1 MRNNVKF
8 VVLAA
13 AVCVGLVW
21 FIFHAGAASASQS
34 NLTLSASFERRIL
47 APTEEAPFDLR
58 FFTTAV
64 KTDSQGRIITGPTSD
79 PVKNIVGAESAGVR
93 AGHERF
99 TKIMYGAGYIDGRPD
114 PGTRID
120 PNNPVV
126 KSGNQFWPFRE
137 QPFRSQ
143 PRALTLGPD
152 GRKLYVT
159 LPGREGY
166 PDWRVAVVDTAS
178 QSVSKWIDLRPFGQ
192 TRGTRPIGLK
202 VAPLNPSIY
211 AGRYLV
217 VLNQYGNFA
226 SVVNTTTDEVVGEF
240 ETGFYG
246 EKLVFNANGTRLY
259 ITDRFKDVVR
269 AFRVE
274 PGPFFVPMAEIPTGA
289 TDLERANPRDLDLS
303 ADGKTLYVAN
313 TLGHTIAAIN
323 VEGDANT
330 LKKNLLVGGLATDVK
345 IAGRWGI
352 VSGQET
358 NTKLNERE
366 TGHGLPTK
374 NAQGTVIRNS
384 GQPLGY
390 TPVMTDATKATTF
403 DDIGS
408 EVNIFDTSTNLFVYR
423 YVDKDRDIS
432 QLVTPGQYVDIGDH
446 AAGQKIIRGSGPEQ
460 MVVKGNMLF
469 VTHAH
474 SEKVEAFRINQNPA
488 DPSQILTETGI
499 ELTGG
504 ITPQGIEISADGTRV
519 FVANMQTEDV
529 SILSVDAQGRL
540 QRQGYLAVG
549 VTPSTPD
556 PTKRGSN
563 GQGLFAT
570 DEEAGLRWFFSD
582 AYSDDNQKSCGF
594 CHWDGR
600 QDGCQWNVAANAVG
614 GVKVCPQ
621 NKDISD
627 NWPEWYEGLNND
639 MLAYASACNGEVL
652 LGERDPTPLFPQAKA
667 EDRFRAREDYVL
679 RKTEENSAAIGRPE
693 LNGKARKVGYYDLA
707 YLQILWS
714 QNETRQ
720 LPNPLN
726 QFPDTDT
733 AAQVARGKQIFT
745 NSITQGGAGC
755 AECHHNGNKFTNGV
769 LDDTFQDFNIHEP
782 GVIAETTVDGGGPF
796 FRPETDYFFT
806 RFGPPQDVGIP
817 QNLSSRN
824 TKHLRTWW
832 DSVPKWLHHGF
843 AHTARE
849 ILLAPDSPLL
859 LPGERGFNFRT
870 VRTDHRRGANNLPT
884 EVPITFGD
892 SRGGLAGDG
901 NGQIFVSLDSPVV
914 LQNGKPQIDRLGTS
928 NVLPLVSGGQ
938 INPALAANNV
948 QVIKDTH
955 GKTSHLSASDF
966 DALVTY
972 LKSLS
977 SRTVSSS
984 GNPTPTATPTP
995 TPTPSATA
1003 TPRPTVTPTPTPTP
1017 TPTATPTPLPTATP
1031 SPMAT
1036 ATPTPSPTPSSRR
1049 NTMRFSVSNF
1059 SANEGAG
1066 SAQVTVTRTGD
1077 TADAA
1082 TVEFSTI
1089 DQSSVLVRCDNN
1101 TGVASSRCDFAT
1113 TIETLR
1119 FAPGETAKSV
1129 TVPVFDDAHQENAE
1143 TLAVRLSN
1151 PQGASLDT
1159 QAEAA
1164 VVINDNDDAA
1174 RPGNPL
1180 EDDAFFVNMH
1190 YIDFLSREAEPAG
1203 LTAWTGVLGR
1213 CTDNAPDCDHITVSS
1228 AFFRSQEFQL
1238 KGFFVY
1244 RFYKV
1249 AFGRLPLYAEI
1260 IPDMRRVTGA
1270 TAEDVAAK
1278 KDAFIA
1284 EFMNRAEFRGRFDG
1298 TTDELFVSRLAE
1310 TAGVA
1315 LPNRSELVAALA
1327 GGAKTR
1333 AQVLREVVESAEV
1346 GKREY
1351 NSAFVAMQY
1360 FGYLRRDPDPDGFNA
1375 WLRVLDANPD
1385 DYRTMVRGF
1394 ESSVEYRLR
1403 FGKP

>member
-1 MRNNVKF
+1 MRNKVKF
-8 VVLAA
+8 AVLAA
-13 AVCVGLVW
+13 AVCGGFVW
-21 FIFHAGAASASQS
+21 FIFHAGAASARQS
-34 NLTLSASFERRIL
+34 NLTLSAPFERKIL

-58 FFTTAV
+58 FFITAV
-64 KTDSQGRIITGPTSD
+64 KTDSRGRIITGPNSD
-79 PVKNIVGAESAGVR
+79 PVKNIVGAEPAGIR
-93 AGHERF
+93 AGLERF

-126 KSGNQFWPFRE
+126 KSGNQFWPNRE

-143 PRALTLGPD
+143 PRALTLAPD

-166 PDWRVAVVDTAS
+166 PDWRVAVVNTTN

-192 TRGTRPIGLK
+192 TRGLRPIGLK
-202 VAPLNPSIY
+202 VAPLNRSIY
-211 AGRYLV
+211 ASQYLV

-226 SVVNTTTDEVVGEF
+226 TIVNTTTDEVVGEF

-246 EKLVFNANGTRLY
+246 EKLIFNANGTRLY
-259 ITDRFKDVVR
+259 ITDRFKDIVR

-274 PGPFFVPMAEIPTGA
+274 PGPFFVPIAEIPTGS
-289 TDLERANPRDLDLS
+289 TDLERANPRDLDIS

-313 TLGHTIAAIN
+313 TLGHTIAAIDI
-323 VEGDANT
+323 EGDANT
-330 LKKNLLVGGLATDVK
+330 LKKNLPVGGLATDVK

-366 TGHGLPTK
+366 TGHGLPKK
-374 NAQGTVIRNS
+374 NAQGVVIRNN

-390 TPVMTDATKATTF
+390 TPVMTDQTKATTF

-408 EVNIFDTSTNLFVYR
+408 ELNIFDTATNLFIYR

-432 QLVTPGQYVDIGDH
+432 QLVTPGQYVDLGDH
-446 AAGQKIIRGSGPEQ
+446 AAAQKIIRGSGPEQ

-504 ITPQGIEISADGTRV
+504 ITPQGVEISPDGSRI
-519 FVANMQTEDV
+519 FVANLQTEDV
-529 SILSVDAQGRL
+529 SFLSVDANGRL
-540 QRQGYLAVG
+540 QRQGFLAVG

-556 PTKRGSN
+556 PTKNGSH

-570 DEEAGLRWFFSD
+570 DEEVGLRWFFSD

-639 MLAYASACNGEVL
+639 LMAYASACNGEVL
-652 LGERDPTPLFPQAKA
+652 LGERDPTPLFPQADA
-667 EDRFRAREDYVL
+667 EARFHAREDYVL
-679 RKTEENSAAIGRPE
+679 RKTEENSKAIGRND

-733 AAQVARGKQIFT
+733 AAQIARGKQIFST
-745 NSITQGGAGC
+745 SVQQGGSGC

-782 GVIAETTVDGGGPF
+782 GVISETTVDGDGPF
-796 FRPETDYFFT
+796 FRPENDYFFT
-806 RFGPPQDVGIP
+806 RFGPPQDVGTP
-817 QNLSSRN
+817 QNFSSRN
-824 TKHLRTWW
+824 TKHLRAWW

-884 EVPITFGD
+884 EVPVTFAD
-892 SRGGLAGDG
+892 SQGGLAGDG
-901 NGQIFVSLDSPVV
+901 QGAIYVSLDSPVV

-928 NVLPLVSGGQ
+928 NVLPLVAGGQ

-948 QVIKDTH
+948 QVVKDTH

-966 DALVTY
+966 DALVMY

-977 SRTVSSS
+977 SRTISDD
-984 GNPTPTATPTP
+984 GNPAPTPTATPSPTPAATATPTPTATPSPSPTATPTPSATPSPTATPTP
-995 TPTPSATA
+995 TPSQ
-1003 TPRPTVTPTPTPTP
+1003 
-1017 TPTATPTPLPTATP
+1017 
-1031 SPMAT
+1031 
-1036 ATPTPSPTPSSRR
+1036 RR
-1049 NTMRFSVSNF
+1049 NTVRFSVSNF
-1059 SANEGAG
+1059 NADEGGG
-1066 SAQVTVTRTGD
+1066 SAQVAVTRTGD

-1082 TVEFSTI
+1082 TVEFTTV
-1089 DQSSVLVRCDNN
+1089 DGSSVLARCDSN

-1119 FAPGETAKSV
+1119 FAPGETIKSISI
-1129 TVPVFDDAHQENAE
+1129 PVFDDAHQENAE
-1143 TLAVRLSN
+1143 TLIVKLSN
-1151 PQGASLDT
+1151 PSGASLDT
-1159 QAEAA
+1159 QTDATLT
-1164 VVINDNDDAA
+1164 IGDNDATLPTQNPVDA
-1174 RPGNPL
+1174 
-1180 EDDAFFVNMH
+1180 DSFFVTMH
-1190 YIDFLSREAEPAG
+1190 YIDFLGREPEPSGFA
-1203 LTAWTGVLGR
+1203 AWTNVLRG
-1213 CTDNAPDCDHITVSS
+1213 CINNTSDCDRITVSS
-1228 AFFRSQEFQL
+1228 AFFRSQEFQY

-1249 AFGRLPLYAEI
+1249 AFGRLPLYAEFM
-1260 IPDMRRVTGA
+1260 PDMRRVTGA
-1270 TAEDVAAK
+1270 TAEEVTAK
-1278 KDAFIA
+1278 KDAFTRDFI
-1284 EFMNRAEFRGRFDG
+1284 ERAEFRARYDG
-1298 TTDELFVSRLAE
+1298 TTDDLFVARLLE

-1315 LPNRSELVAALA
+1315 LPNRNELVASLA
-1327 GGAKTR
+1327 SRTKTR
-1333 AQVLREVVESAEV
+1333 AEVLREIAESAEV
-1346 GKREY
+1346 SNREY

-1360 FGYLRRDPDPDGFNA
+1360 FGYLRRDPEPDGFKA
-1375 WLRVLDANPD
+1375 WLRVLDANPQ
-1385 DYRTMVRGF
+1385 DYRTMVHGF
-1394 ESSVEYRLR
+1394 EASTEYRMR